1 MERLKNYLLKN
12 FEQLF
17 VLLILCATVLVNY
30 YIPQKLA
37 FLNFYFLPIILAG
50 YYLDQRKAVLGAV
63 LCALVISLYVVLSP
77 ELFQAPHSLLD
88 VFLNLMIW
96 GGFLIISGSVV
107 GRLKEKLDE
116 KISAAQILNRE
127 LEQQKKELRRTNEAL
142 QDDSVILEQKVRERT
157 EELEQSKRAVEA
169 LKTKVEEAL
178 YATMDASVVKLMI
191 EGRLRNDKRNV
202 SVLFSDLA
210 GFTTYSEEHPPET
223 VIQELNRY
231 LGEMEPILLAF
242 HGHIDKYMGD
252 GIMCEFGAPWD
263 FETYR
268 LLAVLAGF
276 KMQEKVAASKYP
288 WQMRVGI
295 ASGFAITGLTGSKRQ
310 SYTAIGDVVNLAAR
324 LEKACPMGRVLIDR
338 QTFDGVQQFV
348 DVRKLRD
355 LADKDA
361 SDLDIER
368 ERRLESLHTELAAQP
383 SNPKILYEIGRV
395 HLELDEAH
403 EAFTYLERALQ
414 LGPHDNAVKL
424 AYAETGMKLK
434 EKEKI
439 SVKGKRNRVEAY
451 EVVGLKDPLK
461 NREKVPERVYEEYH
475 KAMDLI
481 QVSDDVLLPVEA
493 MDGSIGHGK
502 VVALLSFAV
511 ATMLGIS
518 ETDKRELLLASFL
531 ADIGKQI
538 VPYHLLNRKGRLATG
553 EFETVKKHALESAKI
568 LRSMGYESEV
578 LTETVLHSHENY
590 DGSGYPDGLA
600 GEKIPTGAR
609 ILAVMDAYDAL
620 TSWRPYRE
628 PWERHAA
635 FDEIRRG
642 GAKGIYDPKV
652 VQALGSLLT

>member
-50 YYLDQRKAVLGAV
+50 YYLGQRKAVLGAV
-63 LCALVISLYVVLSP
+63 LCALVISLYVVLNP
-77 ELFQAPHSLLD
+77 ELFQTPHSMLD
-88 VFLNLMIW
+88 VFLNLMVW

-116 KISAAQILNRE
+116 KISSTEVLNKE
-127 LEQQKKELRRTNEAL
+127 LERQEKELRRTNEAL
-142 QDDSVILEQKVRERT
+142 QDDSVNLEQKVRERT

-169 LKTKVEEAL
+169 LKAKVEEAL

-268 LLAVLAGF
+268 LLAVLAGI
-276 KMQEKVAASKYP
+276 KMQEKVASAKYP

-295 ASGFAITGLTGSKRQ
+295 ASGSAITGLTGSKRQ

-338 QTFDGVQQFV
+338 ETFEGVQQFV
-348 DVRKLRD
+348 DVRRLRD
-355 LADKDA
+355 LPDKDVN
-361 SDLDIER
+361 DLDLER
-368 ERRLESLHTELAAQP
+368 ERRLESLHTELDAQP
-383 SNPKILYEIGRV
+383 SNPKLLYEIGRV
-395 HLELDEAH
+395 HLELDEVH
-403 EAFTYLERALQ
+403 EAFSYLERALQ

-434 EKEKI
+434 EMEKI
-439 SVKGKRNRVEAY
+439 SVKGKRNRIEAY
-451 EVVGLKDPLK
+451 EVIGLKDPLT
-461 NREKVPERVYEEYH
+461 NREKIPERVYEEYH
-475 KAMDLI
+475 QVMDLI

-518 ETDKRELLLASFL
+518 ESDKRELLLASFL

-578 LTETVLHSHENY
+578 LTEAVLHSHESY

-600 GEKIPTGAR
+600 GEKIPIGAR
-609 ILAVMDAYDAL
+609 ILGVMDAYDAL

-642 GAKGIYDPKV
+642 AAKGIYDPKV

>member
-1 MERLKNYLLKN
+1 
-12 FEQLF
+12 
-17 VLLILCATVLVNY
+17 
-30 YIPQKLA
+30 
-37 FLNFYFLPIILAG
+37 G
-50 YYLDQRKAVLGAV
+50 QRKAVLGAV
-63 LCALVISLYVVLSP
+63 LCALVISLYVVLNP
-77 ELFQAPHSLLD
+77 ELFQTPHSMLD
-88 VFLNLMIW
+88 VFLNLMVW

-116 KISAAQILNRE
+116 KISSTEVLNKE
-127 LEQQKKELRRTNEAL
+127 LERQEKELRRTNEAL
-142 QDDSVILEQKVRERT
+142 QDDSVNLEQKVRERT

-169 LKTKVEEAL
+169 LKAKVEEAL

-210 GFTTYSEEHPPET
+210 GFNTYSEEHPPET

-268 LLAVLAGF
+268 LLAVLAGI
-276 KMQEKVAASKYP
+276 KMQEKVASAKYP

-295 ASGFAITGLTGSKRQ
+295 ASGSAITGLTGSKRQ

-338 QTFDGVQQFV
+338 ETFEGVQQFV
-348 DVRKLRD
+348 DVRRLRD
-355 LADKDA
+355 LPDKDVN
-361 SDLDIER
+361 DLDLER
-368 ERRLESLHTELAAQP
+368 ERRLESLHTELDAQP
-383 SNPKILYEIGRV
+383 SNPKLLYEIGRV
-395 HLELDEAH
+395 HLELDEVH
-403 EAFTYLERALQ
+403 EAFSYLERALQ

-434 EKEKI
+434 EMEKI
-439 SVKGKRNRVEAY
+439 SVKGKRNRIEAY
-451 EVVGLKDPLK
+451 EVLGLKDPLT
-461 NREKVPERVYEEYH
+461 NREKIPERVYEEYH
-475 KAMDLI
+475 QVMDLI

-518 ETDKRELLLASFL
+518 ESDKRELLLASFL

-568 LRSMGYESEV
+568 LRSMGYESDV
-578 LTETVLHSHENY
+578 LTEAVLHSHESY

-600 GEKIPTGAR
+600 GEKIPIGAR
-609 ILAVMDAYDAL
+609 ILGVMDAYDAL

-642 GAKGIYDPKV
+642 AAKGIYDPKV

>member
-1 MERLKNYLLKN
+1 MERLKNYLLNN

-50 YYLDQRKAVLGAV
+50 YYLGQRKAVLGAV

-77 ELFQAPHSLLD
+77 ELFQTPHSLLD

-116 KISAAQILNRE
+116 KISSAEVMNKE
-127 LEQQKKELRRTNEAL
+127 LERQEKELRRTNEAL
-142 QDDSVILEQKVRERT
+142 QDDSVNLEQKVQERT

-169 LKTKVEEAL
+169 LKAKVEEAL

-210 GFTTYSEEHPPET
+210 GFTTYSEEQPPET

-276 KMQEKVAASKYP
+276 KMQEKVASAKYP
-288 WQMRVGI
+288 WKMRVGI
-295 ASGFAITGLTGSKRQ
+295 GSGSAITGLTGSKRQ

-324 LEKACPMGRVLIDR
+324 LEKACPLGRVLIDR
-338 QTFDGVQQFV
+338 QTYEGVQQFV
-348 DVRKLRD
+348 EVRRLRD
-355 LADKDA
+355 LPDKDV
-361 SDLDIER
+361 SDLER
-368 ERRLESLHTELAAQP
+368 ERRLESLHTDLAAQP

-395 HLELDEAH
+395 HLELDEVQ
-403 EAFTYLERALQ
+403 EAFSYLERALQ

-434 EKEKI
+434 AMEKI
-439 SVKGKRNRVEAY
+439 SVKGKRNRIEAY
-451 EVVGLKDPLK
+451 EVTGLKDPLK
-461 NREKVPERVYEEYH
+461 NREKIPERVYEEYH
-475 KAMDLI
+475 QVMDLI

-511 ATMLGIS
+511 ATMLGMS
-518 ETDKRELLLASFL
+518 ESDKRELLLASFL

-568 LRSMGYESEV
+568 LRTMGYDSEA
-578 LTETVLHSHENY
+578 LTETVLHSHESY

-600 GEKIPTGAR
+600 GEKIPIGAR
-609 ILAVMDAYDAL
+609 ILVVIDAYDAL

-642 GAKGIYDPKV
+642 AAKGVYDPKV

>member
-30 YIPQKLA
+30 YIPQKMA

-50 YYLDQRKAVLGAV
+50 YYLGQRKAVLGAV
-63 LCALVISLYVVLSP
+63 LCALVISLYVGLNP
-77 ELFQAPHSLLD
+77 ELFEAPHSLLD

-116 KISAAQILNRE
+116 KISGAQILNQE

-142 QDDSVILEQKVRERT
+142 QDDSVNLEQKVRERT

-169 LKTKVEEAL
+169 LKAKVEEAL

-268 LLAVLAGF
+268 LLAVLSGF

-295 ASGFAITGLTGSKRQ
+295 ASGFAITGLIGSKRQ

-348 DVRKLRD
+348 EVRKLRD
-355 LADKDA
+355 LADKDVT
-361 SDLDIER
+361 DIER

-434 EKEKI
+434 EMEKI
-439 SVKGKRNRVEAY
+439 SVKGKRNRIEAY

-475 KAMDLI
+475 KVMDLI

-502 VVALLSFAV
+502 VVSLFSFAV

-518 ETDKRELLLASFL
+518 ESDKRELLLASFL

>member
-1 MERLKNYLLKN
+1 MERLKNYLLHN

-30 YIPQKLA
+30 YIPQKMA

-50 YYLDQRKAVLGAV
+50 YYLGRRKAVLGAV
-63 LCALVISLYVVLSP
+63 FCALAISLYVILNP
-77 ELFQAPHSLLD
+77 ELFEAPHSQLD
-88 VFLNLMIW
+88 VLLNLMIW

-107 GRLKEKLDE
+107 GSLKEKLDE
-116 KISAAQILNRE
+116 KISAAQLLNQE
-127 LEQQKKELRRTNEAL
+127 LEEQKKELRRSNEAL
-142 QDDSVILEQKVRERT
+142 QDDSMNLEQKVRERT

-169 LKTKVEEAL
+169 LKAKVEEAL

-268 LLAVLAGF
+268 LLSVLAGI
-276 KMQEKVAASKYP
+276 KMQEKIAASKYP

-324 LEKACPMGRVLIDR
+324 LEKACPLSRVVIDR
-338 QTFDGVQQFV
+338 QTCEGVQKFV
-348 DVRKLRD
+348 DVRRLRD
-355 LADKDA
+355 LPDRDGNG
-361 SDLDIER
+361 LDRVR
-368 ERRLESLHTELAAQP
+368 EQRLEALHAELAAQP
-383 SNPKILYEIGRV
+383 SSPKILFEIGQV
-395 HLELDEAH
+395 HLELDEVH
-403 EAFTYLERALQ
+403 EAFNYLERALQ
-414 LGPHDNAVKL
+414 LGPDDNAVKL

-434 EKEKI
+434 QMEKI
-439 SVKGKRNRVEAY
+439 SVKGKRNRIEAY

-461 NREKVPERVYEEYH
+461 NREKIPEKVYEEYH
-475 KAMDLI
+475 KVMDLI
-481 QVSDDVLLPVEA
+481 QVSEDVLLPVEA

-511 ATMLGIS
+511 ATRLGLT
-518 ETDKRELLLASFL
+518 ETDKQELLLASYL

-538 VPYHLLNRKGRLATG
+538 VPYHLLNRKGRLAAG

-568 LRSMGYESEV
+568 LRSMGYESEP
-578 LTETVLHSHENY
+578 LIQAVLHSHESF

-600 GEKIPTGAR
+600 GEKIPIGAR
-609 ILAVMDAYDAL
+609 ILAVMDAFDAL

-652 VQALGSLLT
+652 VQALGNLLT

>member
-169 LKTKVEEAL
+169 LKAKVEEAL

-434 EKEKI
+434 EMEKI

>member
-50 YYLDQRKAVLGAV
+50 YYLGQRKAVLGAV
-63 LCALVISLYVVLSP
+63 LCALVISLYVVLNP
-77 ELFQAPHSLLD
+77 ELFQTPHSMLD
-88 VFLNLMIW
+88 VFLNLMVW

-116 KISAAQILNRE
+116 KISSTEILNKE
-127 LEQQKKELRRTNEAL
+127 LERQEKELRRTNEAL
-142 QDDSVILEQKVRERT
+142 QDDSVNLEQKVRERT

-169 LKTKVEEAL
+169 LKAKVEEAL

-268 LLAVLAGF
+268 LLAVLAGV
-276 KMQEKVAASKYP
+276 KMQEKVASAKYP

-295 ASGFAITGLTGSKRQ
+295 ASGSAITGLTGSKRQ

-338 QTFDGVQQFV
+338 QTFEGVQQFV
-348 DVRKLRD
+348 EVRRLRD
-355 LADKDA
+355 LPDKDVN
-361 SDLDIER
+361 DLDLER

-383 SNPKILYEIGRV
+383 SNPKLLYEIGRV
-395 HLELDEAH
+395 HLELDEVH
-403 EAFTYLERALQ
+403 EAFSYLERALQ

-434 EKEKI
+434 EMEKI
-439 SVKGKRNRVEAY
+439 SVKGKRNRIEAY
-451 EVVGLKDPLK
+451 EVIGLKDPLT
-461 NREKVPERVYEEYH
+461 NREKIPERVYEEYH
-475 KAMDLI
+475 KVMDLI

-511 ATMLGIS
+511 ATILGIS
-518 ETDKRELLLASFL
+518 ESDKRELLLASFL

-568 LRSMGYESEV
+568 LRSMGYESDV
-578 LTETVLHSHENY
+578 LTEAVLHSHESY

-600 GEKIPTGAR
+600 GEKIPIGAR
-609 ILAVMDAYDAL
+609 ILGVMDAYDAL

-642 GAKGIYDPKV
+642 AAKGIYDPKV